1 MAVTVRFFAILR
13 ETLGIDSLR
22 LDIEKQQTV
31 AEVLGEIK
39 KQYPQ
44 LEKFE
49 PVLSYAVN
57 DEYAKLDVKL
67 KDGDE
72 LALLPP
78 ISGG

>member
-1 MAVTVRFFAILR
+1 MGTDL
-13 ETLGIDSLR
+13 LR
-22 LDIEKQQTV
+22 LEIENQQTV
-31 AEVLGEIK
+31 AEVIGEIK
-39 KQYPQ
+39 KQFPK

-49 PVLSYAVN
+49 PALSYAVN